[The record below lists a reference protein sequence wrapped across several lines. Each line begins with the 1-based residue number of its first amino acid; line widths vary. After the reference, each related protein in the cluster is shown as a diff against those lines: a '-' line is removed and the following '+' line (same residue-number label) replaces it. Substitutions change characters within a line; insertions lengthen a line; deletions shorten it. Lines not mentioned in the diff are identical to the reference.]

1 MSVFSAN
8 YVKLWFLS
16 LISVTFR
23 VFKWVALKRNLFP
36 VHKIYTIVVLR
47 NLVKRR
53 PNCVNLSGR
62 KILPGVGSFWPG
74 LHFPLGEVSGW
85 DAPTQRFRTVFLV
98 QLKLKKQETSVPDPD
113 PNPDP
118 PEPRV
123 FWPPGSGSG
132 STSQRYGSGF
142 GSGSGSFYHAK
153 IIRKILNS
161 TILWL
166 FLTFYLWKIM

>member
-16 LISVTFR
+16 LISVSFR

-62 KILPGVGSFWPG
+62 KILPGVGNTWCSFWPG
-74 LHFPLGEVSGW
+74 LHFPLGEVSRG
-85 DAPTQRFRTVFLV
+85 DAPTQRLRPVFLV
-98 QLKLKKQETSVPDPD
+98 QLKLKKNKKQMS
-113 PNPDP
+113 
-118 PEPRV
+118 
-123 FWPPGSGSG
+123 S
-132 STSQRYGSGF
+132 
-142 GSGSGSFYHAK
+142 
-153 IIRKILNS
+153 S
-161 TILWL
+161 TIPNSDHWAKGRLCIVNCGKAKFWRIFVSVL
-166 FLTFYLWKIM
+166 DPGCLSQIRIFPSRIWIQG